1 MARKIVITS
10 GKGGVGKTT
19 VCANLG
25 IALAKMSKRVMLLD
39 LDIGLNNLDV
49 ALGIESKVV
58 YDFVDVV
65 EGKCRPMQALVQD
78 ETEPT
83 LYTMPTCH
91 LAKRQISVDATK
103 KVISRLSDM
112 FDYILIDCPAGI
124 DGGFRRASACAD
136 EAIVVTTPH
145 LPCVRD
151 AQKTI
156 AQLADK
162 IATYVV
168 INRMRGDLVLSGE
181 MLSAFEIFSLLGK
194 TPLGILPENDEVNCN
209 LWLYAKRPPFD
220 MLAKNLATGSADMY
234 DCEQTYR
241 GFWGKIRRKLRR
253 NIQ

>member
-145 LPCVRD
+145 LPCP
-151 AQKTI
+151 
-156 AQLADK
+156 
-162 IATYVV
+162 
-168 INRMRGDLVLSGE
+168 GPS
-181 MLSAFEIFSLLGK
+181 
-194 TPLGILPENDEVNCN
+194 
-209 LWLYAKRPPFD
+209 
-220 MLAKNLATGSADMY
+220 
-234 DCEQTYR
+234 
-241 GFWGKIRRKLRR
+241 
-253 NIQ
+253 

>member
-1 MARKIVITS
+1 MARKIVVTS

-19 VCANLG
+19 ICANLG
-25 IALAKMSKRVMLLD
+25 IALARRGKRVMLLD

-49 ALGIESKVV
+49 ALHIESKVV

-65 EGKCRPMQALVQD
+65 EGKCRAMQALVQD
-78 ETEPT
+78 ENEPT

-91 LAKRQISVDATK
+91 LAKRQVTVDATK
-103 KVISRLSDM
+103 KVTSRLADM

-124 DGGFRRASACAD
+124 DGGFRCAQAIAE

-156 AQLADK
+156 TLLDDK

-181 MLSAFEIFSLLGK
+181 MLTAFEIFSLLGK
-194 TPLGILPENDEVNCN
+194 IPLGVLPENDDVNCN
-209 LWLYAKRPPFD
+209 LSLYDKRPPFD
-220 MLAKNLATGSADMY
+220 MLAKNLDTGSSDMF
-234 DCEQTYR
+234 DCEHTYR
-241 GFWGKIRRKLRR
+241 GFWGKIKRRLKR
-253 NIQ
+253 NV

>member
-1 MARKIVITS
+1 MARKLIVAS

-25 IALAKMSKRVMLLD
+25 IALAKMSKRVLLLD

-49 ALGIESKVV
+49 ALHIESKVV

-65 EGKCRPMQALVQD
+65 EGRCRPMQALVQD

-91 LAKRQISVDATK
+91 LAKRQVSVDATK
-103 KVISRLSDM
+103 RVISRLADM

-124 DGGFRRASACAD
+124 DVGFRRAAACAD
-136 EAIVVTTPH
+136 EAIIVTTPH
-145 LPCVRD
+145 LACVRD

-156 AQLADK
+156 GQLADK

-168 INRMRGDLVLSGE
+168 VNRMRGDLVLSGE
-181 MLSAFEIFSLLGK
+181 MLSSFEIFSLLGK
-194 TPLGILPENDEVNCN
+194 IPLGIIPENDDVNCN
-209 LWLYAKRPPFD
+209 LSLYANRPPFK
-220 MLAKNLATGSADMY
+220 MLANNLVTGRADMY
-234 DCEQTYR
+234 DCEQVYR
-241 GFWGKIRRKLRR
+241 GFWGKIRRKLKR
-253 NIQ
+253 NV

>member
-1 MARKIVITS
+1 MARKIVVTS

-19 VCANLG
+19 LCANLG
-25 IALAKMSKRVMLLD
+25 IALARRSKRVMLLD

-49 ALGIESKVV
+49 ALHIESKVV

-78 ETEPT
+78 DNEPT

-91 LAKRQISVDATK
+91 LAKRQVTVDATK
-103 KVISRLSDM
+103 KVINRLSDM

-156 AQLADK
+156 TQLDDK

-181 MLSAFEIFSLLGK
+181 MLTAFEIFSLLGK
-194 TPLGILPENDEVNCN
+194 IPLGVLPENDDVNCN
-209 LWLYAKRPPFD
+209 LSLYDKRPPFD
-220 MLAKNLATGSADMY
+220 IIAKNLDTGSADMY
-234 DCEQTYR
+234 DCEHTYR
-241 GFWGKIRRKLRR
+241 GFWGKIRRKLKR
-253 NIQ
+253 NA

>member
-25 IALAKMSKRVMLLD
+25 IALAKLSKRVMLLD

-136 EAIVVTTPH
+136 EAIVVTTEISH
-145 LPCVRD
+145 GHRKLTTR
-151 AQKTI
+151 ALLLKTLQTTLSVLGLTLMHSKRLMTTTTEI
-156 AQLADK
+156 SQVLLHSLMTTVTLK
-162 IATYVV
+162 T
-168 INRMRGDLVLSGE
+168 MR
-181 MLSAFEIFSLLGK
+181 LLQQ
-194 TPLGILPENDEVNCN
+194 N
-209 LWLYAKRPPFD
+209 
-220 MLAKNLATGSADMY
+220 TGSPFANGV
-234 DCEQTYR
+234 TTTA
-241 GFWGKIRRKLRR
+241 
-253 NIQ
+253 

>member
-1 MARKIVITS
+1 MARKIVVTS

-19 VCANLG
+19 LCANLG
-25 IALAKMSKRVMLLD
+25 IALARRSKRVMLLD

-49 ALGIESKVV
+49 TMHVESKVV

-65 EGKCRPMQALVQD
+65 EGKCRPMQALIQD

-91 LAKRQISVDATK
+91 LAKRQVTVDATL
-103 KVISRLSDM
+103 KVITRLSDM
-112 FDYILIDCPAGI
+112 FDYVLIDCPAGI

-156 AQLADK
+156 CQLSDK
-162 IATYVV
+162 TATYVV
-168 INRMRGDLVLSGE
+168 INRMRGDLVLDGE

-194 TPLGILPENDEVNCN
+194 IPLGILPENDDVNCN
-209 LWLYAKRPPFD
+209 LSLYAKCPAFD
-220 MLAKNLATGSADMY
+220 MLAKNLDTGSADMY
-234 DCEQTYR
+234 DCEQIYR
-241 GFWGKIRRKLRR
+241 GFWGKLKRKLKR
-253 NIQ
+253 NV